1 MRIVLVVNFHNRT
14 MQLFLDTANIED
26 IKKYAAWGTVDGITT
41 NPSLIA
47 KEGVSL
53 ESRIK
58 EITKVVDG
66 PISSEVVATDYEG
79 MIKEGREYAKWHK
92 NIYVKVPLTED
103 GLRACKTLSSEG
115 IPVNVTLIFSPGQ
128 ALLAAK
134 AGAALISPFIG
145 RLDDISQDGMEL
157 IAEIVTI
164 LSNYEYDAK
173 VLVASVRHPRH
184 VIDAAQMGADICTM
198 PPAVFDKLIK
208 HPLTDIGLEK
218 FLADWEKVKDLQSS

>member
-1 MRIVLVVNFHNRT
+1 
-14 MQLFLDTANIED
+14 MQLFLDTANIEA

-58 EITKVVDG
+58 EITEVVDG

-115 IPVNVTLIFSPGQ
+115 IPVNVTLIFSAGQ

-157 IAEIVTI
+157 IAEIVTM
-164 LSNYEYDAK
+164 LSNYSYDAK

-184 VIDAAQMGADICTM
+184 VIDAAQIGADICTM
-198 PPAVFDKLIK
+198 PPEVFDKLIK

-218 FLADWEKVKDLQSS
+218 FLADWEKVKDLQK